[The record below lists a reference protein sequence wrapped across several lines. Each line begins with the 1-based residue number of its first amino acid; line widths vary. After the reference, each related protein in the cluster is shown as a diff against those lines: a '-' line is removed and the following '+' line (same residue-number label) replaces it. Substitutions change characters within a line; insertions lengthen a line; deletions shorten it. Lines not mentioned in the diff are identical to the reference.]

1 MSNPTTAAAIDTV
14 TELLL
19 GEDSIPVQ
27 LRMHE
32 ELDRERF
39 DRLVGALEQLVEE
52 FRDADAVPKVL
63 ALAFIDI
70 SNHFF
75 FPEGAYPQDELERIE
90 DAGIR
95 LSELAN
101 ELFASADF

>member
-27 LRMHE
+27 LRRHE
-32 ELDRERF
+32 GLDQERL
-39 DRLVGALEQLVEE
+39 DRLVGAIEHLVEE

-63 ALAFIDI
+63 ALVFIDI

-75 FPEGAYPQDELERIE
+75 FPEGAYPKGELERIE

-101 ELFASADF
+101 ELFGR